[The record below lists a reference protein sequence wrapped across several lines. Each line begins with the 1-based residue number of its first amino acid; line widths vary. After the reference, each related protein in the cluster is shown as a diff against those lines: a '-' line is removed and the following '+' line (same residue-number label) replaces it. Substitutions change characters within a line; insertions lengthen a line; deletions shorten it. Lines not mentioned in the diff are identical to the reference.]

1 MLADLASYVA
11 LALWC
16 NTVAG
21 PPFDPVFLWYAQ
33 RHPFPA
39 AWALVT
45 LGAACAGAAAALEAG
60 LLRAGLAAKGPRVR
74 RRFYWMAFLIAASP
88 VPFTFVRAVA
98 FAHRPRT
105 WPYALAVAAGRL
117 PRYAAMVALCAVLS
131 PPAWLAPAGMAL
143 GLGTVVVAAGRRR
156 LAARSP
162 EAVPRDRVAAS

>member
-39 AWALVT
+39 AWALVG
-45 LGAACAGAAAALEAG
+45 LGAACAGVGAALEAG
-60 LLRAGLAAKGPRVR
+60 LLRAGRGAKRPRPP

-88 VPFTFVRAVA
+88 VPFTFVRAAA
-98 FAHRPRT
+98 FAHRPHT
-105 WPYALAVAAGRL
+105 WPYALAVAAGRV

-131 PPAWLAPAGMAL
+131 PPAWIAPAGVAL
-143 GLGTVVVAAGRRR
+143 GLGMLAVAAGRRH

-162 EAVPRDRVAAS
+162 EAAAPR

>member
-1 MLADLASYVA
+1 MLADLVSYVG

-16 NTVAG
+16 NTAVG

-39 AWALVT
+39 AWALVA
-45 LGAACAGAAAALEAG
+45 LGAACAGVGAALEAG
-60 LLRAGLAAKGPRVR
+60 LLRVGRAKRPRVP

-88 VPFTFVRAVA
+88 VPFTFVRAA
-98 FAHRPRT
+98 ALAHRPRT
-105 WPYALAVAAGRL
+105 WPYALAVAAGRV

-131 PPAWLAPAGMAL
+131 PPAWIAPAGVVLSL
-143 GLGTVVVAAGRRR
+143 GMLAVATWRRY

-162 EAVPRDRVAAS
+162 EGVPPR

>member
-39 AWALVT
+39 AWALVG
-45 LGAACAGAAAALEAG
+45 LGATCAGAGAALEAG
-60 LLRAGLAAKGPRVR
+60 LLRAGRMATRPRAP

-88 VPFTFVRAVA
+88 VPFTFVRAAA

-105 WPYALAVAAGRL
+105 WPYALAVAAGRV
-117 PRYAAMVALCAVLS
+117 PRYAAMVVLCAVLS
-131 PPAWLAPAGMAL
+131 PPAWIAPAGIAL
-143 GLGTVVVAAGRRR
+143 GLGTLAVAAWRRR
-156 LAARSP
+156 LAVSSP
-162 EAVPRDRVAAS
+162 EAVPPR